1 MEESFHN
8 DDASPIRRC
17 KLLGPSLIQH
27 THTCR
32 WISNAV
38 KRGISDL
45 DLRITMT
52 STERQVHHHDETLFK
67 CPIPSIVFTSKTL
80 ELYIHHKNTHRG
92 GPHDLCH
99 PTIKRITI
107 HRSETHNFNT
117 PNLLYLDYSDI
128 LVNSGYSSTTPAQH
142 LDSTWFSPL
151 NTAPASA
158 TTVQILHLSSNTVE
172 LMLKCFNHWGS
183 NGGFPFFRNLVK
195 LSFECKT
202 KMGWKVLW
210 SLINNSP
217 KLETLI
223 LKVHMISLFN
233 YSQGTYDES
242 RRLFF

>member
-1 MEESFHN
+1 MRSIGEPWLTTPPLVLSLLSLKLESLSEDVISSLQ
-8 DDASPIRRC
+8 DDI
-17 KLLGPSLIQH
+17 L
-27 THTCR
+27 THILSFLPTKQ
-32 WISNAV
+32 A
-38 KRGISDL
+38 L
-45 DLRITMT
+45 
-52 STERQVHHHDETLFK
+52 
-67 CPIPSIVFTSKTL
+67 FTSIL
-80 ELYIHHKNTHRG
+80 S
-92 GPHDLCH
+92 
-99 PTIKRITI
+99 KRW
-107 HRSETHNFNT
+107 R
-117 PNLLYLDYSDI
+117 NLF
-128 LVNSGYSSTTPAQH
+128 TMMMH
-142 LDSTWFSPL
+142 LRFDD
-151 NTAPASA
+151 
-158 TTVQILHLSSNTVE
+158 